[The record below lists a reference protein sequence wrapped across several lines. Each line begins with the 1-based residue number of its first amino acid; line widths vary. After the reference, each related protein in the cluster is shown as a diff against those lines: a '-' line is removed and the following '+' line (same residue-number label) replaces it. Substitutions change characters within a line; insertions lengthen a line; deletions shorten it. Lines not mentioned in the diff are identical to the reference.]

1 MNPAA
6 ACSQADFS
14 AALFDPAR
22 ACPPGLFAW
31 NGSDP
36 AARLA
41 VYRNNV
47 IASLVDALA
56 DGFPVV
62 QELVGAEFFRAM
74 AAVFVRQT
82 PPRTRVLAQYGD
94 SEFPRFVAGF
104 EPAASLP
111 YLADVARLEAA
122 RVRAY
127 HARDAQPLDVA
138 VLREALDSGERVGE
152 LRLVCH
158 PSLQTVESRFAVV
171 SLWAAHQGV
180 GELADID
187 VARAEVAI
195 VVRPSL
201 DVLVLRAPPGA
212 ARFVA
217 ALQEGSV
224 LADAAGAAA
233 DRAPGFDLP
242 ATLALLADHG
252 ALSAIQVPV
261 P

>member
-94 SEFPRFVAGF
+94 SEFPRFVAVCSRG
-104 EPAASLP
+104 
-111 YLADVARLEAA
+111 
-122 RVRAY
+122 
-127 HARDAQPLDVA
+127 PL
-138 VLREALDSGERVGE
+138 S
-152 LRLVCH
+152 
-158 PSLQTVESRFAVV
+158 SRFMVRDCVA
-171 SLWAAHQGV
+171 Q
-180 GELADID
+180 ELSRFSS
-187 VARAEVAI
+187 RAK
-195 VVRPSL
+195 
-201 DVLVLRAPPGA
+201 
-212 ARFVA
+212 
-217 ALQEGSV
+217 
-224 LADAAGAAA
+224 
-233 DRAPGFDLP
+233 
-242 ATLALLADHG
+242 
-252 ALSAIQVPV
+252 
-261 P
+261 